1 MAYLMLIV
9 EPRGQRE
16 DRAPAHGEDAY
27 ESMLRY
33 AEQLQQ
39 RGVLLAV
46 QSLRHDRHGA
56 RLTLRGGK
64 PAVVDGPF
72 TEAKELIGGFFLLD
86 VATRAEAL
94 ACAAE
99 CPAAQWATI
108 EVREIGPCYE

>member
-1 MAYLMLIV
+1 MPYLMLII

-16 DRAPAHGEDAY
+16 DRGPTQGRAEF
-27 ESMLRY
+27 ESMVRY
-33 AEQLQQ
+33 GESLKQ
-39 RGVLLAV
+39 RGVLVAV

-56 RLTLRGGK
+56 RLAVRGGRQT
-64 PAVVDGPF
+64 VVDGPF
-72 TEAKELIGGFFLLD
+72 TEAKELVGGFFLLD
-86 VATRAEAL
+86 VATREEAL